1 MKGYK
6 SIGLSRKYASE
17 KGIEINWRKRK
28 QKNYFTKKHSNIVK
42 GKEK

>member
-6 SIGLSRKYASE
+6 SIGLFRKYASE
-17 KGIEINWRKRK
+17 KGIGINWKKGK
-28 QKNYFTKKHSNIVK
+28 QINYFTKKHSNIVK